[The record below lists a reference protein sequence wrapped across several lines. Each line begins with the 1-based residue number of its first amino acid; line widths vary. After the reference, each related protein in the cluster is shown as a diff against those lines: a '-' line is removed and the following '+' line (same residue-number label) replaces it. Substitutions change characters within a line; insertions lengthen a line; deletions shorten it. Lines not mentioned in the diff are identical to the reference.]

1 MNSQCITQQCL
12 VYHQCLGCGVDMSLD
27 HSRCN
32 SIVLHNIL
40 YYNSKMAIGCI
51 VHSCTCTSLVVQ
63 TEIERNCKKKVKLKT
78 EIPSLQDRGRGST
91 RGCQGPRG
99 RPENLTNNGPA
110 LAPTARPGALQPTCR
125 LRGMAPRHPIQAS
138 GVCEF
143 RANK

>member
-1 MNSQCITQQCL
+1 M
-12 VYHQCLGCGVDMSLD
+12 G
-27 HSRCN
+27 
-32 SIVLHNIL
+32 
-40 YYNSKMAIGCI
+40 IGCI
-51 VHSCTCTSLVVQ
+51 VHSCTCSSLVVQ

-143 RANK
+143 RANKLVSECVSE